1 MEEHKQIWIDAI
13 EFEERGGWKLDSQFT
28 HLMGNP
34 YLLACEAP
42 GQPVSDATTNVVLDK
57 PGKFRIWVRTKNWY
71 ATHSPGQ
78 FQLKINGE
86 TSGIILGNLPTND
99 WYWHCAGD
107 FDLKEGKNEICANDL
122 TGYFARFAAI
132 LLTDD
137 MDYVPPRPVN
147 EFIAE
152 RAKIKQIDIS
162 PKEYGEYDI
171 VVAGAGPGGI
181 PAAIAAARK
190 GKKTLLISNRPV
202 IGGNSSREAGVGF
215 NGASARQPN
224 AREGGIGEE
233 IIRTFAL
240 LRKNWQI
247 EVQKELEALGIDYQ
261 PGPKFL
267 QQLQQDGKL
276 TEKIE
281 LLLKRSPS
289 WTDALEMLCQAEPNL
304 RVILNYH
311 VCGADTENNRITGC
325 TALNINDG
333 TKIHIRGKMFID
345 CSGDGWLGY
354 YAGAKYRLGREPKW
368 MYNEDFAFQ
377 NPDNCTMSGCLFG
390 NTKFTDTGKPVDFTA
405 PDWVPVFAKGRDFGR
420 NIERIGTV
428 WWLEAP
434 NVYDDI
440 YDAEM
445 ARDELFR
452 IILGYFNYLKNLW
465 DKKERAANYVIESM
479 PFYDAKRESRRF
491 VGDYVLTQND
501 CVEGRDFDDKISHT
515 GWPIDLH
522 NPKGI
527 YSGKEGP
534 FFSNAHVPLV
544 KVPYRCLYSKNIE
557 NLYFAGRCASVTH
570 IALGTAR
577 IQNTIAC
584 MAQAAATAACMCID
598 KRETPRGIYERH
610 IRELQ
615 QILLRDDQF
624 IPGLKNED
632 PDDIARR
639 ASVTESSYK
648 KDEIFTWH
656 LGEEAE
662 LLPMDRKRA
671 TFFPR
676 DTFTKIPYIWS
687 KFYNDTDEPIEI
699 TIHLYDQQDPDG
711 YLDDHEIA
719 VSTATIAPKT
729 EEWVKFDVDVTVEL
743 RYLWMWVDKTPGL
756 YWKIYRMAPLD
767 WTRSEWDETEKE
779 FPNMRTQTHCVT
791 LSEPV
796 AKPANCKGEN
806 IINGYSRIHD
816 EINYEWVS
824 DPKESMPQWVE
835 LTLDKPQYINTICLT
850 FDTDMNNPPMLHPM
864 NANPERL
871 ITDYTVSVFDG
882 EKWIDIVRQRGNHMR
897 RRIHKFDRMYAEK
910 VKITAEKTFGDP
922 SARLFEVRIYN
933 D

>member
-34 YLLACEAP
+34 YLLACETP

-86 TSGIILGNLPTND
+86 TSGVILGNLPTND

-368 MYNEDFAFQ
+368 MYNEDFASKIL
-377 NPDNCTMSGCLFG
+377 T
-390 NTKFTDTGKPVDFTA
+390 
-405 PDWVPVFAKGRDFGR
+405 
-420 NIERIGTV
+420 TV
-428 WWLEAP
+428 L
-434 NVYDDI
+434 
-440 YDAEM
+440 
-445 ARDELFR
+445 
-452 IILGYFNYLKNLW
+452 
-465 DKKERAANYVIESM
+465 
-479 PFYDAKRESRRF
+479 
-491 VGDYVLTQND
+491 
-501 CVEGRDFDDKISHT
+501 
-515 GWPIDLH
+515 
-522 NPKGI
+522 
-527 YSGKEGP
+527 
-534 FFSNAHVPLV
+534 
-544 KVPYRCLYSKNIE
+544 
-557 NLYFAGRCASVTH
+557 
-570 IALGTAR
+570 
-577 IQNTIAC
+577 
-584 MAQAAATAACMCID
+584 
-598 KRETPRGIYERH
+598 
-610 IRELQ
+610 
-615 QILLRDDQF
+615 
-624 IPGLKNED
+624 
-632 PDDIARR
+632 
-639 ASVTESSYK
+639 
-648 KDEIFTWH
+648 
-656 LGEEAE
+656 
-662 LLPMDRKRA
+662 
-671 TFFPR
+671 
-676 DTFTKIPYIWS
+676 
-687 KFYNDTDEPIEI
+687 
-699 TIHLYDQQDPDG
+699 
-711 YLDDHEIA
+711 
-719 VSTATIAPKT
+719 
-729 EEWVKFDVDVTVEL
+729 
-743 RYLWMWVDKTPGL
+743 
-756 YWKIYRMAPLD
+756 
-767 WTRSEWDETEKE
+767 
-779 FPNMRTQTHCVT
+779 
-791 LSEPV
+791 
-796 AKPANCKGEN
+796 
-806 IINGYSRIHD
+806 
-816 EINYEWVS
+816 
-824 DPKESMPQWVE
+824 
-835 LTLDKPQYINTICLT
+835 
-850 FDTDMNNPPMLHPM
+850 
-864 NANPERL
+864 
-871 ITDYTVSVFDG
+871 
-882 EKWIDIVRQRGNHMR
+882 
-897 RRIHKFDRMYAEK
+897 
-910 VKITAEKTFGDP
+910 
-922 SARLFEVRIYN
+922 
-933 D
+933 